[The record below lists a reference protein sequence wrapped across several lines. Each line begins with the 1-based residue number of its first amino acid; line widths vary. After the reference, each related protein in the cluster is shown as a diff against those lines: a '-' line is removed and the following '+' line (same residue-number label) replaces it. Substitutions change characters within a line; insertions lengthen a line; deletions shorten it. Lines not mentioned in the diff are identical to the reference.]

1 MTFYGV
7 SDTLYSVLEN
17 PSVVGTKRPRC
28 YWVDGGDTEEAIRK
42 LTEDNKAGWG
52 DIPEDS
58 LHSLY
63 GVEEHYKKV
72 KEPSKYKQFLVELSE
87 MSEKKDWGVTLTC
100 AREVHNIVTD
110 YAFSTAEYTPLM
122 QALDAL
128 QAQLTTISTI
138 STKTSEAT
146 YPLADE
152 ERHDFCLHLEIFM
165 ETCLTTIKSMNYQ
178 ISTQNLTS
186 ILIFMRIRLIELLNG
201 IHQCLAVIIPK
212 MKQMDSKTAYKK
224 NIQHAS
230 ATWELLSHIIKYW
243 QLVMQKA
250 KNKNFQSDVGRELIT
265 LRASPGY
272 IEYVIV
278 PSDET
283 NQHILRVVANID
295 FLAAFYYCIQDLLEG
310 RSDSHGMLVHFVPNS
325 MWDSV
330 TWSSH
335 VKTPSISHNPALNF
349 LNAEGKSERAEES
362 SKILKMIPLLFQSAY
377 NTVKQQFDPIIS
389 TFWVDFHNTL
399 RNGNNNN
406 ELEQHIQE
414 TMNKLEKLKS

>member
-28 YWVDGGDTEEAIRK
+28 YWVDGGVTEEAIRK
-42 LTEDNKAGWG
+42 LVKNKPGLG
-52 DIPEDS
+52 NIPEDS

-63 GVEEHYKKV
+63 GVEEHYRKV
-72 KEPSKYKQFLVELSE
+72 KKPSKYKQFLMELSKMSETSE
-87 MSEKKDWGVTLTC
+87 MSKTC

-110 YAFSTAEYTPLM
+110 YAFSEAEYTPLV
-122 QALDAL
+122 QALDRL
-128 QAQLTTISTI
+128 SMHLTTISTL
-138 STKTSEAT
+138 TSEAT
-146 YPLADE
+146 YPLAGDALNA
-152 ERHDFCLHLEIFM
+152 FCLHLEIFM

-212 MKQMDSKTAYKK
+212 MKQMESETAYSE

-243 QLVMQKA
+243 QLVMRKA

-295 FLAAFYYCIQDLLEG
+295 FLAAFYYCIQDLLKG
-310 RSDSHGMLVHFVPNS
+310 RSDSHGMLAHFVPGS

-335 VKTPSISHNPALNF
+335 VETPNISHNPALNF